1 MHSTLRGLTDR
12 IDRLPVSAFHIRV
25 LFVAALSLFFDTLD
39 TVITGFV
46 LAELRSVWQLD
57 ARAIGI
63 ISAIGL
69 LGYLIGS
76 FASGFIADYIG
87 RKKTILYTL
96 ILYSVFSA
104 ARGLSPDV
112 YVFTALNFL
121 TWIFVGAE
129 SSVVPPYLAELWPSR
144 VRGKLNGWMMA
155 FFALGVAMSPLY
167 ALYIIPTFGWQWA
180 LFLTLPFALLG
191 GFMRSG
197 LPESPRWL
205 VNKGRD
211 AEAELVVRTI
221 EDEVAS
227 QTKSSLPP
235 VVASQSVAV
244 LAPATLGDLLGPR
257 FRRTTIMLWCA
268 WFAQYGV
275 LYTFLSVLP
284 TVLAL
289 EGYSIVKSFQ
299 FSLFIYSAFVPAYV
313 LGGYFV
319 EWFDRKYAA
328 LGAYACAALF
338 GTLFGLS
345 TQPAFF
351 VTFGA
356 LMAFSLGIGA
366 TFIYTYTPELY
377 PTEIR
382 ATGMGIA
389 SAWGR
394 VGGILFLLAFGVFAV
409 LQGKL
414 ALFLVSDGMLAIA
427 FIAVL
432 LFGPSTRGK
441 TLEQTAGLAVK
452 A

>member
-1 MHSTLRGLTDR
+1 VSGLHLRILV
-12 IDRLPVSAFHIRV
+12 I
-25 LFVAALSLFFDTLD
+25 AALSLFFDTLD
-39 TVITGFV
+39 TVVTGFV
-46 LAELRSVWQLD
+46 LADLRTVWQFD

-69 LGYLIGS
+69 GGYLVGS
-76 FASGFIADYIG
+76 LVSGFIADFFG

-96 ILYSVFSA
+96 VLYSLFSA
-104 ARGLSPDV
+104 SRGLSPDL
-112 YVFTALNFL
+112 YVFAVLNFF
-121 TWIFVGAE
+121 TWVFVGAE

-167 ALYIIPTFGWQWA
+167 ALFVIPSLGWKWA
-180 LFLTLPFALLG
+180 LLLTAPFALLG
-191 GFMRSG
+191 GLMRSS

-205 VNKGRD
+205 VGQGRF
-211 AEAELVVRTI
+211 AEAEMVVRTI
-221 EDEVAS
+221 EDTVARE
-227 QTKSSLPP
+227 TGKDLRP
-235 VVASQSVAV
+235 VVPSPVAV
-244 LAPATLGDLLGPR
+244 ATAPTTIADLIGPR
-257 FRRTTIMLWCA
+257 YRRTTIMLWCA

-289 EGYSIVKSFQ
+289 EGFSIVKSFQ
-299 FSLFIYSAFVPAYV
+299 FSLFIYSAFVPAYI

-328 LGAYACAALF
+328 LGAYSGTALF

-345 TQPAFF
+345 SSPALF

-356 LMAFSLGIGA
+356 LTAFSLGIGA

-394 VGGILFLLAFGVFAV
+394 VGGILLLLAFGIFAV

-414 ALFLVSDGMLAIA
+414 ALFLVSDGMLALA
-427 FIAVL
+427 FLAVL
-432 LFGPSTRGK
+432 VFGPSTRGK
-441 TLEQTAGLAVK
+441 NLEQTSRGVV
-452 A
+452 

>member
-1 MHSTLRGLTDR
+1 MHATLRSLTDR
-12 IDRLPVSAFHIRV
+12 IDRLPVSAFHFRV
-25 LFVAALSLFFDTLD
+25 LIVAALSLFFDTLD
-39 TVITGFV
+39 TVVTGFV

-57 ARAIGI
+57 ARAIGV

-69 LGYLIGS
+69 GGYLVGS
-76 FASGFIADYIG
+76 FASGFIADYLG

-96 ILYSVFSA
+96 VLYSLFSA
-104 ARGLSPDV
+104 SRGLSTDV
-112 YVFTALNFL
+112 YMFSILNFF
-121 TWIFVGAE
+121 TWVFVGAE

-144 VRGKLNGWMMA
+144 VRGKLNGWMML
-155 FFALGVAMSPLY
+155 FFALGVSLSPLY
-167 ALYIIPTFGWQWA
+167 ALYVIPQFGWKWA

-205 VNKGRD
+205 VSKGKLS
-211 AEAELVVRTI
+211 EAELVVKTI
-221 EDEVAS
+221 EDTVAA
-227 QTKSSLPP
+227 QTGGTLPP
-235 VVASQSVAV
+235 VKASPSTAAA
-244 LAPATLGDLLGPR
+244 APATLRDLLGPR
-257 FRRTTIMLWCA
+257 FRSTTIMLWCA

-289 EGYSIVKSFQ
+289 EGFSVVKSFQ
-299 FSLFIYSAFVPAYV
+299 FSLFIYAAFVPAYV
-313 LGGYFV
+313 LGGYIV

-328 LGAYACAALF
+328 LGAYFCAALF

-345 TQPAFF
+345 SEPSMF

-356 LMAFSLGIGA
+356 LTAFALGIGA

-394 VGGILFLLAFGVFAV
+394 VGGILLLLAFGIFAV

-427 FIAVL
+427 FFAVL
-432 LFGPSTRGK
+432 FFGPSTRGK
-441 TLEQTAGLAVK
+441 TLEQTSGAA
-452 A
+452 